1 MNIKKIFNLIV
12 AIIFVFSLFGMPVL
26 VLAQEPQ
33 PSPSL
38 NIIEYPTI
46 LSGQA
51 AGITIAPDG
60 SAWFAEWG
68 SPMVGRITTDGT
80 VTEFYNGCN
89 SVDTILGPDGN
100 IWFTGMLYGDPPGG
114 YLGRITPDGSVTKFQ
129 IPTQYQFSPSNLTL
143 GPDGNIWFTE
153 GSGLIGM
160 FTMDGS
166 FTEYPGYVDTPSG
179 ITAGPDGNLW
189 YTGYGNSMIAKI
201 TLDGQVSL
209 YPVPAP
215 TGPTPTGGTNPSE
228 IVTGPDGNL
237 WFVEYWGPSVGR
249 ITPHGVITEYPLSSG
264 YGTTAITVG
273 TDGNLWF
280 AEPWNDRIGRITT
293 SGVMTEYSLPAG
305 SAPSQLAASPDGS
318 IWISLSG
325 SHKIARILVDQ
336 PPVADA
342 GIDQAVF
349 AGQSVTLSASASS
362 DPDGGVLTYAWDL
375 NNDGQYDDASG
386 VTPAISFNQI
396 GDHIIGLRV
405 TNDGGLSDTDT
416 VTVTVLPWTLKGF
429 LQPVDMN
436 GIYNIIKGGSTVP
449 LKFEI
454 FAGSTELADIAY
466 IKSFTYAQ
474 TSCDTNATT
483 DEIETTATGDTSLR
497 YDAASGQFI
506 YNWKTPNTAGKC
518 YRVTMATVD
527 GSLLAAYF
535 KFK

>member
-1 MNIKKIFNLIV
+1 MNIKKIFNLIM
-12 AIIFVFSLFGMPVL
+12 AIIFVFSLFGMPVS

-33 PSPSL
+33 PSPRL

-68 SPMVGRITTDGT
+68 SPMIGRITTDGS

-89 SVDTILGPDGN
+89 SVDTMLGPDGN
-100 IWFTGMLYGDPPGG
+100 IWFTGMLYGYPPGG
-114 YLGRITPDGSVTKFQ
+114 WLGRITPDGLVTKFQ
-129 IPTQYQFSPSNLTL
+129 IPTQSQFSPSNLTL

-153 GSGLIGM
+153 GNGLIGM
-160 FTMDGS
+160 FTVDGS

-189 YTGYGNSMIAKI
+189 YTGYGNNMIARI
-201 TLDGQVSL
+201 TLDGLVSL
-209 YPVPAP
+209 YSVPSGGAYP
-215 TGPTPTGGTNPSE
+215 TD

-237 WFVEYWGPSVGR
+237 WFVEYWGLSVGR
-249 ITPHGVITEYPLSSG
+249 ITPDGVITEYPISSG
-264 YGTTAITVG
+264 YGTTSITVG
-273 TDGNLWF
+273 LDGNLWF
-280 AEPWNDRIGRITT
+280 AEPFNDKIGSITT
-293 SGVMTEYSLPAG
+293 SGVMTEYTLPAG
-305 SAPSQLAASPDGS
+305 SAPSQIAASPDGS

-342 GIDQAVF
+342 GIDQSVL
-349 AGQSVTLSASASS
+349 AGQSVTLSASGSS
-362 DPDGGVLTYAWDL
+362 DPEAGLLTYEWDL
-375 NNDGQYDDASG
+375 DNDGQYDDTTG
-386 VTPAISFNQI
+386 VTATISFNQI
-396 GDHIIGLRV
+396 GDYIIGLRV
-405 TNDGGLSDTDT
+405 TNDGVLSDTDT

-429 LQPVDMN
+429 YQPVDMN
-436 GIYNIIKGGSTVP
+436 SIYNIVKGGSTVP

-454 FAGSTELADIAY
+454 FAGSTELVDIAY
-466 IKSFTYAQ
+466 IKSLTYAQ
-474 TSCDTNATT
+474 TSCDVNATA
-483 DEIETTATGDTSLR
+483 DEIETIATGNTSLR
-497 YDAASGQFI
+497 YADGQFV

-518 YRVTMATVD
+518 YRVTMTTVD